1 MGAVF
6 VKEQRT
12 SPRCMSLRACAKFAS
27 IACASEALLIIVALS
42 TWSLNNLASSP
53 WVRALTKQCLASGL
67 RPILNYQTATNTEG
81 GGNQKR
87 HIKAAILFTKYKL

>member
-1 MGAVF
+1 MKKGTKGRRRFRRQVDIAYINMAGGGRGDVGRVF

-12 SPRCMSLRACAKFAS
+12 SLQCMSLRACAKFAS

-53 WVRALTKQCLASGL
+53 
-67 RPILNYQTATNTEG
+67 
-81 GGNQKR
+81 
-87 HIKAAILFTKYKL
+87 

>member
-1 MGAVF
+1 MWGDVGAVF

-12 SPRCMSLRACAKFAS
+12 SPRCMSLRACAMFAR

-53 WVRALTKQCLASGL
+53 WVRS
-67 RPILNYQTATNTEG
+67 P
-81 GGNQKR
+81 
-87 HIKAAILFTKYKL
+87 